1 MPKKMTIIT
10 PCFQP
15 ENLKCLIHSIDF
27 NYINEL
33 IIVYDNDATSLPF
46 LSLLNPKIKEYTC
59 TNEKSILGNAQRN
72 HGIDNITIKDTYVYF
87 LDDDNTIHPK
97 MYELLENIED
107 NKIYTFGQED
117 VNNNRSGLLIEGVK
131 VIPGS
136 INTGNYLIDFT
147 LCDSHRWIIDSNC
160 ADGKYISEVYASHP
174 DKRVHVDGVYAYYK
188 SLHRTRQQEALLH
201 NRKLS
206 DGDGDG
212 DGTLSPVNKTIW
224 IFWFQGWDENT
235 PLLIQQVAN
244 SWSIQNP
251 GWNVNLVSK
260 SNILNYLEDQDSLF
274 FNEDIC
280 IQSRS
285 DILRIELLHKYGGV
299 WADATLFCMKP
310 LDTWI
315 HTTIQPT
322 GVFLYRSNDEKYML
336 PFFIVST
343 KESYMITE
351 MKKHV
356 NMYWRQHTINY
367 VFKYLCLTNL
377 KFNDCWNY
385 TQYINGDENN
395 ECHMLAGIERKEQ
408 LPESE
413 LFNVIRNHP
422 PHVLK
427 MRKQWIDMPVTEGS
441 ILQAVITKATETK
454 AIKTKP
460 KYKLIICLFGCAT
473 VESYRL
479 QILKINE
486 TWGKDCDNVNV
497 KYIFFLGEELCPEFI
512 DDSRYVYLKGVK
524 NDYMSAGY
532 KQNLGLKYIHTNYDA
547 DFVFVCGTDTYINI
561 DKMQDYIKDND
572 LIPTDKLYIGGKY
585 FWYDY
590 PEIAGSSYVYHDGG
604 PGCLLSNQLIKE
616 ISPYLDNMVSEWLHL
631 DSINNLQKNGACDV
645 AFGYYVCKYVTDV
658 VYCVNETAF
667 KKNYYWLEND
677 FTKEE
682 NCDFISSHPF
692 TLKDFDVYHNM
703 VSSQNININF

>member
-1 MPKKMTIIT
+1 MTIIT

-27 NYINEL
+27 KYINEW
-33 IIVYDNDATSLPF
+33 IIVYNTATINPF
-46 LSLLNPKIKEYTC
+46 LSLLNDKIKEYTC
-59 TNEKSILGNAQRN
+59 TSENSILGNSQRN
-72 HGIDNITIKDTYVYF
+72 HGIDNLSIKDTYVYF

-117 VNNNRSGLLIEGVK
+117 VNNNRCGLLIDGSSVS
-131 VIPGS
+131 PGS

-147 LCDSHRWIIDSNC
+147 LCETQRWIVDSNC
-160 ADGKYISEVYASHP
+160 ADGIYISEVYSRNS
-174 DKRVHVDGVYAYYK
+174 DKRIHLDGVYAYYK
-188 SLHRTRQQEALLH
+188 SLNRTLQQEALLH
-201 NRKLS
+201 NRNLYDEYDCNIKPL
-206 DGDGDG
+206 
-212 DGTLSPVNKTIW
+212 NKTIW
-224 IFWFQGWDENT
+224 IFWFQGWDQDT
-235 PLLIQQVAN
+235 PWLINQVAK
-244 SWSIQNP
+244 SWTTQNP
-251 GWNVNLVSK
+251 GWNVIFLSK
-260 SNILNYLEDQDSLF
+260 SNVLDYLEDPDSLF
-274 FNEDIC
+274 FNENIC

-310 LDTWI
+310 LDTWV

-343 KESYMITE
+343 KESYIITQ
-351 MKKHV
+351 MKKYM
-356 NMYWRQHTINY
+356 NMYWRQHTNKYDYFWINY

-385 TQYINGDENN
+385 TQYINGDESN
-395 ECHMLAGIERKEQ
+395 ECHMFAGIERKEN
-408 LPESE
+408 LTEPE
-413 LFNVIRNHP
+413 LHNVICNNP
-422 PHVLK
+422 PHVIK
-427 MRKQWIDMPVTEGS
+427 TWKQWIGMPVTDGS
-441 ILQAVITKATETK
+441 LLQAVINNATN
-454 AIKTKP
+454 IKTLVSKP

-497 KYIFFLGEELCPEFI
+497 KYMFFLGEELCPEFK

-532 KQNLGLKYIHTNYDA
+532 KQNLGLKYIDDNYDA
-547 DFVFVCGTDTYINI
+547 DFVFVCGTDTYINV
-561 DKMQDYIKDND
+561 DKMQDYIKDNT
-572 LIPTDKLYIGGKY
+572 LNPSDKLYIGGKY

-590 PEIAGSSYVYHDGG
+590 PEINGSKYVYHDGG

-616 ISPYLDNMVSEWLHL
+616 ISPYLDNMVSEWLHF

-645 AFGYYVCKYVTDV
+645 ALGYYICKYLTTV
-658 VYCVNETAF
+658 VYGVNEDAF
-667 KKNYYWLEND
+667 KKNYYWVEND
-677 FTKEE
+677 FTQEA
-682 NCDFISSHPF
+682 NCNFITSHPF
-692 TLKDFDVYHNM
+692 TLKDFDIYRPLSLNK
-703 VSSQNININF
+703 